1 MVADIDIK
9 LLKTFIPIG
18 WIGVDAMIPYGY
30 FNLINMGKDTFY
42 FSHDYNARNDE
53 KIKELIFKHGMA
65 GYGIYWSVIE
75 DLYQN
80 SNVLRVNFARISSEL
95 KLDKAIVTS
104 VIFDFDLFVFN
115 GNNFSSLSVQ
125 KRLDER
131 KNKSEK
137 ARLSVNKRW
146 SDTNVIRTEYDS
158 NTIKESKVK
167 EKKIIYIPSLSEV
180 EIYFKDNGYT
190 KESAIKAFHY
200 YEENNWK
207 DSRNNQVKNWKQK
220 MQGVWFKEENLI
232 KSQAIF
238 QIQKTYLDK

>member
-1 MVADIDIK
+1 MVDRSRCLETAWVFYFIK
-9 LLKTFIPIG
+9 
-18 WIGVDAMIPYGY
+18 
-30 FNLINMGKDTFY
+30 MGKDTFY

-53 KIKELIFKHGMA
+53 KIKELIFKHGMK

-80 SNVLRVNFARISSEL
+80 SNVLRGNFARISLEL
-95 KLDKAIVTS
+95 QVDRDIVIS
-104 VIFDFDLFVFN
+104 VICEFDLFVFN

-131 KNKSEK
+131 TSKSEK
-137 ARLSVNKRW
+137 ARLSVSKRW
-146 SDTNVIRTEYDS
+146 SDTNVLRTQYDS

-167 EKKIIYIPSLSEV
+167 EKKVIYTPTIDEV
-180 EIYFKDNGYT
+180 ELYFTDNGYT

-220 MQGVWFKEENLI
+220 MQGVWFKDENKI
-232 KSQAIF
+232 KNEQLPAHL
-238 QIQKTYLDK
+238 TRLLN

>member
-1 MVADIDIK
+1 MK
-9 LLKTFIPIG
+9 
-18 WIGVDAMIPYGY
+18 PYGF
-30 FNLINMGKDTFY
+30 FNFNQMGKDTFY

-53 KIKELIFKHGMA
+53 KIKELIFKHGMT

-80 SNVLRVNFARISSEL
+80 SNVLRGNFARISLEL
-95 KLDKAIVTS
+95 QVDRNIVIS
-104 VIFDFDLFVFN
+104 VICDFDLFVFN

-131 KNKSEK
+131 TNKSEK

-146 SDTNVIRTEYDS
+146 SDTNVLLTKYDS

-167 EKKIIYIPSLSEV
+167 EKKVIYTHPLVDEV
-180 EIYFKDNGYT
+180 IFYFADNGYT
-190 KESAIKAFHY
+190 KESAVKAFNY
-200 YEENNWK
+200 YQENDWK

-220 MQGVWFKEENLI
+220 MQGVWFKDENKI
-232 KSQAIF
+232 KNEQLPAHL
-238 QIQKTYLDK
+238 TRVLN

>member
-1 MVADIDIK
+1 VVDGSRCPETARVFYFIK
-9 LLKTFIPIG
+9 
-18 WIGVDAMIPYGY
+18 
-30 FNLINMGKDTFY
+30 MGKDTFY

-53 KIKELIFKHGMA
+53 KIKELIFKHGMK

-80 SNVLRVNFARISSEL
+80 SNVLRGNFARISLEL
-95 KLDKAIVTS
+95 QVDRDIVIS
-104 VIFDFDLFVFN
+104 VICEFDLFVFN

-131 KNKSEK
+131 TSKSEK

-146 SDTNVIRTEYDS
+146 SDTNVLREESNS

-167 EKKIIYIPSLSEV
+167 EKKVIYTPLIDEV
-180 EIYFKDNGYT
+180 ILYFTDNGYT
-190 KESAIKAFHY
+190 KESAVKAFHY
-200 YEENNWK
+200 YQENDWK

-220 MQGVWFKEENLI
+220 MQGVWFKDENKI
-232 KSQAIF
+232 KNEQLPAHL
-238 QIQKTYLDK
+238 TRLLN

>member
-1 MVADIDIK
+1 
-9 LLKTFIPIG
+9 
-18 WIGVDAMIPYGY
+18 
-30 FNLINMGKDTFY
+30 MGKETFY

-53 KIKELIFKHGMA
+53 KIKELIFKNGMA

-80 SNVLRVNFARISSEL
+80 SNVLRGNFGRIASEL
-95 KLDKAIVTS
+95 QVHRDVVIS
-104 VIFDFDLFVFN
+104 VICDFDLFVFD

-131 KNKSEK
+131 INKSEK

-146 SDTNVIRTEYDS
+146 SDTNVLRTEYDS

-167 EKKIIYIPSLSEV
+167 EKKVIYTPTVDEV
-180 EIYFKDNGYT
+180 ELYFAEKGYT
-190 KESAIKAFHY
+190 KECAIKAFNY
-200 YEENNWK
+200 YQENNWK

-220 MQGVWFKEENLI
+220 MQGVWFKDENLI
-232 KSQAIF
+232 KSQPIF
-238 QIQKTYLDK
+238 KMQKTYLDK